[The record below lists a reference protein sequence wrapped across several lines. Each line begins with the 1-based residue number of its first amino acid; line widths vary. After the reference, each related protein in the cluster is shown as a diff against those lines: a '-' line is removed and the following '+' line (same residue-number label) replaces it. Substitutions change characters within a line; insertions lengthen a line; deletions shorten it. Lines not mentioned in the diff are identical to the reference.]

1 MVSEIKG
8 LHNTSVKNIAV
19 GNNQQTDQTGQRG
32 NTAAAKENK
41 SASSPNNDVKI
52 TDTAS
57 KLRQLEAKIASQ
69 PIVDTQK
76 VESIKKAI
84 ADGTFRVNTTRTAE
98 KMAEF
103 ESLLASKVGDK

>member
-1 MVSEIKG
+1 MVNEIKG
-8 LHNTSVKNIAV
+8 LQNTTVKNPAV
-19 GNNQQTDQTGQRG
+19 GNNQQTTQTENQVKP
-32 NTAAAKENK
+32 NDSKENL
-41 SASSPNNDVKI
+41 SASSPAQEVNL

-69 PIVDTQK
+69 PVVDTQR
-76 VESIKKAI
+76 VESIKKSI
-84 ADGTFRVNTTRTAE
+84 ADGTFKVDTTRTAE